1 MTVNKAHQAMI
12 TTFHTYPD
20 LVTLTGERLAQTRW
34 PEWHSVTI
42 AEGVAATIDQDP
54 ECIVLRVAS
63 TGFAD
68 VAIGYMPGGL
78 G

>member
-1 MTVNKAHQAMI
+1 MI
-12 TTFHTYPD
+12 STFHTYPD
-20 LVTLTGERLAQTRW
+20 LVTLKGEHLAETRW

-54 ECIVLRVAS
+54 ESIVLRVTTS
-63 TGFAD
+63 GFSD
-68 VAIGYMPGGL
+68 VATGYMPGGL

>member
-1 MTVNKAHQAMI
+1 MI
-12 TTFHTYPD
+12 TTYHTYSD
-20 LVTLTGERLAQTRW
+20 LVTLTGERLAETRW
-34 PEWHSVTI
+34 PDWHSVNI

-54 ECIVLRVAS
+54 ESIVLRVRS
-63 TGFAD
+63 SGFSD